1 MKKILCAFIAAALL
15 ILGGCGS
22 SSPVTYGRYVDTEA
36 EAMGRQIILREDGNC
51 SFRYSAL
58 YSLSFRGTYE
68 VGDGTLTI
76 TNSEGKHYVFT
87 VKDDT
92 LIYKADSSDS
102 LDLEETDEPLKDGT
116 VFELRNAIMYV
127 LK

>member
-22 SSPVTYGRYVDTEA
+22 SSPVTYGRYVDT

-116 VFELRNAIMYV
+116 VFELRNAI
-127 LK
+127 KS

>member
-68 VGDGTLTI
+68 VSDGTLTI
-76 TNSEGKHYVFT
+76 TNSEGKHFVFT

-116 VFELRNAIMYV
+116 VFELRNAI
-127 LK
+127 KS

>member
-1 MKKILCAFIAAALL
+1 MRFHCGGSADSRRVRLILPRHLRQICRHRGRGYGQADNPARGRQLL
-15 ILGGCGS
+15 IQVFG
-22 SSPVTYGRYVDTEA
+22 
-36 EAMGRQIILREDGNC
+36 
-51 SFRYSAL
+51 AL
-58 YSLSFRGTYE
+58 QPLLQGTYE

-116 VFELRNAIMYV
+116 VFELRNAI
-127 LK
+127 KS

>member
-22 SSPVTYGRYVDTEA
+22 SSPVTCGRYVDTEA

-102 LDLEETDEPLKDGT
+102 LDLEETDEPLKNGT
-116 VFELRNAIMYV
+116 VFELRNAI
-127 LK
+127 KS

>member
-22 SSPVTYGRYVDTEA
+22 SSPVTYGRYVDT

-102 LDLEETDEPLKDGT
+102 LDLEETDEPLNDGT
-116 VFELRNAIMYV
+116 VFELRNAI
-127 LK
+127 KS